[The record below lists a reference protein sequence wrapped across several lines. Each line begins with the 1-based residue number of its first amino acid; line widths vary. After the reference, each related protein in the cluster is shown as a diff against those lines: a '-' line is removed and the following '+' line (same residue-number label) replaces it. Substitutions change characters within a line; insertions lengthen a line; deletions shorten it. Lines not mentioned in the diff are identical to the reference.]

1 MKDLYAVLMNIALV
15 IAIPLAI
22 IYAVTRTWERRP

>member
-1 MKDLYAVLMNIALV
+1 MVKLCFKWLFAGIVVSIA

-22 IYAVTRTWERRP
+22 IYALM